1 MAKRTRLQ
9 KDSCTR
15 LMDVLRK
22 SKYSNPGI
30 LARVVLESIIFDDGR
45 FSSDIFYSQNA
56 GVKGSFTKVRDALVK
71 DEFISVMEQTGKIIP
86 KNRLKPY
93 IEEAKKQTQ
102 ASVGFVVEY
111 VDAKV
116 RDVENDVK
124 NLKSEMHE
132 IRLLV
137 TEIQRLQAPPPSA
150 QAQEET
156 AKLTIR
162 LQELLAKA
170 QMQ

>member
-1 MAKRTRLQ
+1 MAKRTRLP

-15 LMDVLRK
+15 FMDVLRK
-22 SKYSNPGI
+22 SRYTNPGT

-56 GVKGSFTKVRDALVK
+56 GLKGSFTRVRDALVK
-71 DEFISVMEQTGKIIP
+71 DEFISLMEPSGKIVP
-86 KNRLKPY
+86 KTRLKPY
-93 IEEAKKQTQ
+93 VEDAKKQTQ
-102 ASVGFVVEY
+102 ASVGFVVDY
-111 VDAKV
+111 VDSKV

-124 NLKSEMHE
+124 NLKSEMKE
-132 IRLLV
+132 IRLLIA
-137 TEIQRLQAPPPSA
+137 EIQRLQAPPPSA

-162 LQELLAKA
+162 LQELLEKA
-170 QMQ
+170 QLQ